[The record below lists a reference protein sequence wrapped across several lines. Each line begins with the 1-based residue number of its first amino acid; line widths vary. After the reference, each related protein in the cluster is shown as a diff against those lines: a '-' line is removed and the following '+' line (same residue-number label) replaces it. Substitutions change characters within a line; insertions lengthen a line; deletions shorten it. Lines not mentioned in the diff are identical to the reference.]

1 MWPLGVK
8 PSAVCM
14 RIEATLVS
22 SVDEKRRGV
31 GETTS
36 TDLKNSRAM
45 LFRRKSS
52 RTTTRLTKVHWNQSS
67 R

>member
-1 MWPLGVK
+1 
-8 PSAVCM
+8 M
-14 RIEATLVS
+14 RIDATLVS

-45 LFRRKSS
+45 LLRRKSS